1 MSGVA
6 QDYGAIL
13 LGGLLAFGL
22 SGCVNMQFIV
32 YWQMYS
38 YESWHIKSL
47 VVAIWLLDLCHSAF
61 VAIALWDSI
70 IVPYGD
76 MDEFDKIPWSVG
88 PAVEL
93 TAMITFLVQCVF
105 AYRIYRLQKKRLTV
119 VVPIV
124 ALAFFRLVAASVSM
138 SEMIRLKSYAA
149 FIQHSFSRVSGR
161 QLRIIKHTL
170 GVFAV
175 DLHRG
180 PFTFGIRRHHD
191 HSNHVLLPS
200 QESHHGYKVIYLD
213 HVEACVYS
221 FGSTIRIID
230 TLTLW
235 TIRNGSMTSA
245 AAIASLICW
254 LAMPDNRTFLGLH
267 FVIAKWDIIG
277 AVYANSLLATLNAR
291 QHIRNGKQ
299 HNSSCD
305 RPLPIIFSEDWENAP
320 EALRPQHG
328 FAMRLDSYI
337 PRGENTKRGQTIQ
350 VNVERVVESKL
361 DDVALEPTESCTERS
376 IV

>member
-38 YESWHIKSL
+38 YESWRVKSL
-47 VVAIWLLDLCHSAF
+47 VVAIWLFDLCHSAF

-70 IVPYGD
+70 IVSYGD

-138 SEMIRLKSYAA
+138 SEMIRLQSYAA
-149 FIQHSFSRVSGR
+149 FIQHSFSRVSGG

-180 PFTFGIRRHHD
+180 PFTFGIRGHHD
-191 HSNHVLLPS
+191 RSNHVLLPS
-200 QESHHGYKVIYLD
+200 HKSHHGYKYYTYHRYPDTLD
-213 HVEACVYS
+213 DSQWIDDKCCRY
-221 FGSTIRIID
+221 RIID
-230 TLTLW
+230 
-235 TIRNGSMTSA
+235 
-245 AAIASLICW
+245 
-254 LAMPDNRTFLGLH
+254 
-267 FVIAKWDIIG
+267 
-277 AVYANSLLATLNAR
+277 LLVGYAR
-291 QHIRNGKQ
+291 QPYISR
-299 HNSSCD
+299 SSL
-305 RPLPIIFSEDWENAP
+305 RYSEIICKLAFS
-320 EALRPQHG
+320 H
-328 FAMRLDSYI
+328 S
-337 PRGENTKRGQTIQ
+337 
-350 VNVERVVESKL
+350 
-361 DDVALEPTESCTERS
+361 
-376 IV
+376 

>member
-32 YWQMYS
+32 YWQLYS
-38 YESWHIKSL
+38 YESWRVKSL
-47 VVAIWLLDLCHSAF
+47 VVAITLLDWCHSAF

-70 IVPYGD
+70 IVPYGN
-76 MDEFDKIPWSVG
+76 MDDFDKIPWSVG

-93 TAMITFLVQCVF
+93 TAMITFLVQCIF

-138 SEMIRLKSYAA
+138 SEMIRLQSYAA
-149 FIQHSFSRVSGR
+149 FIQQNFSRWIFTVGLSLSAFVDIMITAIMCYF
-161 QLRIIKHTL
+161 LRKNRTM
-170 GVFAV
+170 
-175 DLHRG
+175 
-180 PFTFGIRRHHD
+180 
-191 HSNHVLLPS
+191 
-200 QESHHGYKVIYLD
+200 VI
-213 HVEACVYS
+213 
-221 FGSTIRIID
+221 STIRIID

-267 FVIAKWDIIG
+267 FVIAKL
-277 AVYANSLLATLNAR
+277 YANSLLATLNAR

-299 HNSSCD
+299 HNSSSD

-361 DDVALEPTESCTERS
+361 DDDALEPTESCTERS